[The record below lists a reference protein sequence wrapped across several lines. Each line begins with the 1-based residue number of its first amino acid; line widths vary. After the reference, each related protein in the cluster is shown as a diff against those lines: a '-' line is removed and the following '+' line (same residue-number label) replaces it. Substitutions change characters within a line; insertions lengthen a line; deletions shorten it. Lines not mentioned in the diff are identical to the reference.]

1 MKILIFLISFLLI
14 SCSTYKVKTYYDEF
28 DHYEWYR
35 FENNVVSENYSGI
48 DIEINPQ
55 KWIQGETVVYSL
67 QIKLVGSEE
76 LEISDGFSL
85 LLSTDGKRINLGNN
99 GDQNYKF
106 RRCLRNG
113 TS

>member
-14 SCSTYKVKTYYDEF
+14 SCSSYKVKTYYDEF

-35 FENNVVSENYSGI
+35 FENNVVSENYPGI

-67 QIKLVGSEE
+67 QIKLVGSKE
-76 LEISDGFSL
+76 LEISENQLKFSEKMFNSPGELIFSENVGF
-85 LLSTDGKRINLGNN
+85 RV
-99 GDQNYKF
+99 
-106 RRCLRNG
+106 RRPRK
-113 TS
+113 